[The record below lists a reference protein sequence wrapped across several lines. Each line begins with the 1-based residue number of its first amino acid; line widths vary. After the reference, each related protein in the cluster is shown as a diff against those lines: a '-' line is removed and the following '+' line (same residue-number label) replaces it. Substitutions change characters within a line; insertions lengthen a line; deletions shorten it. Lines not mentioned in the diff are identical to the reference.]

1 MKGFALLLVAASL
14 AAAPVSAQTPLRVG
28 QTVTGT
34 LESGDARME
43 DVYFDAYVIRGRP
56 GERVVVRMVSDDF
69 DTYLRWGNE
78 QDGEWE
84 DQNSDDDGGEGTDS
98 RLVVT
103 LGEEGQYELHAAG
116 FGEDAVGAYTLSVS
130 EPVAAT
136 PERIRLGQTVEG
148 EITESDAEGEYGFED
163 HYVLTGRQGDV
174 VTIFVDSD
182 EIDTYL
188 SFGVWEDGAYR
199 EMAEDDDAGVGT
211 NAQLVVELEESGE
224 YRLIVRSFLGEDM
237 GPYTLRVQEGAAEF
251 PQDEEDFDEE
261 EMDEELFE
269 ESEFTYEGSVIGPVQ
284 AGREVN
290 GTLGE
295 GADEDEEEL
304 VQYYH
309 DYTYRAAAGERLTI
323 RVSSDEIDSYV
334 AIGTGA
340 GDDFAALAEDDD
352 SGELLNARLEHE
364 VEDAGEYIIRV
375 TSAFPDRGSYVLL
388 VERER

>member
-1 MKGFALLLVAASL
+1 MKGFALLLAAASL
-14 AAAPVSAQTPLRVG
+14 AAAPVAAQTPLRVG

-43 DVYFDAYVIRGRP
+43 DGYFDAYVLRGRP

-78 QDGEWE
+78 EDGEWL
-84 DQNSDDDGGEGTDS
+84 DQWVDDDGGEGTNA

-103 LGEEGQYELHAAG
+103 LSEEGEYELRAAG
-116 FGEDAVGAYTLSVS
+116 FGEDAVGAYELSVS
-130 EPVAAT
+130 APVAAT
-136 PERIRLGQTVEG
+136 PERIRLGQTVGG
-148 EITESDAEGEYGFED
+148 EITESDAEGEAGFED
-163 HYVLTGRQGDV
+163 HYSFTGGRGGM
-174 VTIFVDSD
+174 VTFFVDSD

-211 NAQLVVELEESGE
+211 NAQLVVELEESRE
-224 YRLIVRSFLGEDM
+224 YRLIVRSFMGEET

-269 ESEFTYEGSVIGPVQ
+269 MTYEGSVIGPVQ
-284 AGREVN
+284 AGREMR

-295 GADEDEEEL
+295 GADEDDEEL

-323 RVSSDEIDSYV
+323 RVSSDEIDAYV

-340 GDDFAALAEDDD
+340 GDDFSALAEDDD

-364 VEDAGEYIIRV
+364 VGDAGEYIIRV
-375 TSAFPDRGSYVLL
+375 TSAFPDRGAYVLL